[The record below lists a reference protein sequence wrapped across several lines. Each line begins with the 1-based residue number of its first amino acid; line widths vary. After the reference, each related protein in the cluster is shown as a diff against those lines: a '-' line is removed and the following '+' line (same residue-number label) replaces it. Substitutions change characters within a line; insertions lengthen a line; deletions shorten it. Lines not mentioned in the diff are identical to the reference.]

1 MGRPAGLGCGDNFV
15 EVSALTIARVG
26 FVGLGIMGAPM
37 AANLL
42 RAGFAVTV
50 WNRTP
55 GRADP
60 LVAAGAALVASPR
73 EVAEASEV
81 TLSCVTNSLDVE
93 AVALGPDGVIEGAAA
108 GSTYIDCSTISP
120 EVARRVAAAL
130 AAKGVSMLDAPV
142 SGGDVGAKAA
152 TLAIMVGGEAATFER
167 CLPVLQAMGKTI
179 VHAGPSGAGQVV
191 KLCNQV
197 AGGLN
202 LLAMAEAIALAR
214 AAGVEP
220 EKMLEVV
227 GAGAA
232 GSWMLSNLA
241 PRAVRGD
248 FAPGFMV
255 DLMQKDLGL
264 VLETAAGESLPL
276 LGTALVQQLFR
287 ILQAQ
292 GRGADGTQA
301 IVDAVGQLGLPR

>member
-1 MGRPAGLGCGDNFV
+1 MG
-15 EVSALTIARVG
+15 S
-26 FVGLGIMGAPM
+26 PM

-42 RAGFAVTV
+42 KAGFQVTV
-50 WNRTP
+50 WNRTSV
-55 GRADP
+55 RADS
-60 LVAAGAALVASPR
+60 LVAAGAVLAGSPR
-73 EVAEASEV
+73 EVAEVSEV
-81 TLSCVTNSLDVE
+81 TLSCVTNSPDVE
-93 AVALGPDGVIEGAAA
+93 TVALGANGVIEGAPA
-108 GSTYIDCSTISP
+108 GSVYIDCSTISP

-142 SGGDVGAKAA
+142 SGGDVGARAG

-167 CLPVLQAMGKTI
+167 CLPVLEAMGKTV
-179 VHAGPSGAGQVV
+179 VHVGPSGAGQVV

-197 AGGLN
+197 AGGLH

-214 AAGVEP
+214 AAGVAP

-227 GAGAA
+227 GTGAA

-241 PRAVRGD
+241 PRALRGD

-264 VLETAAGESLPL
+264 VLETAAKEALPL
-276 LGTALVQQLFR
+276 PGTALVQQMLR

-292 GRGADGTQA
+292 GRGSEGTQA
-301 IVDAVGQLGLPR
+301 IVDAVALLGRPR

>member
-1 MGRPAGLGCGDNFV
+1 MAI
-15 EVSALTIARVG
+15 ERVG

-42 RAGFAVTV
+42 KAGFSLTV

-55 GRADP
+55 SRMEPLLARGASAADSP
-60 LVAAGAALVASPR
+60 AAVAAASD
-73 EVAEASEV
+73 V
-81 TLSCVTNSLDVE
+81 TLTCVTNSPDVE
-93 AVALGPDGVIEGAAA
+93 VVALGPGGIAEGAAP
-108 GSTYIDCSTISP
+108 GHTYIDCSTISP
-120 EVARRVAAAL
+120 ETARNVAGAL
-130 AAKGVSMLDAPV
+130 HERGIAMLDAPV
-142 SGGDVGAKAA
+142 SGGDVGARAG
-152 TLAIMVGGEAATFER
+152 TLAIMVGGEAAVFDA

-179 VHAGPSGAGQVV
+179 VHVGPSGAGQAV

-214 AAGVEP
+214 AAGVDP
-220 EKMLEVV
+220 ARMLEVV
-227 GAGAA
+227 SAGAA

-241 PRAVRGD
+241 PRAVSGD

-255 DLMQKDLGL
+255 DLMQKDLRL
-264 VLETAAGESLPL
+264 VLDEAARSHTPLP
-276 LGTALVQQLFR
+276 GSALVNQLFQV
-287 ILQAQ
+287 LQAQ

-301 IVDAVGQLGLPR
+301 IVDAVAWLAARPGS